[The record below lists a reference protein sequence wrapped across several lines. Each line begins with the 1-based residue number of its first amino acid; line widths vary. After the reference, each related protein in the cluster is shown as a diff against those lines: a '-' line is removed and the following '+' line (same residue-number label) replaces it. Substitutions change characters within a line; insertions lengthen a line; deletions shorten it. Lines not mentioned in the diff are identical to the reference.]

1 MYQTLCTNCMMY
13 LTLFSVGGDAQ
24 SLVISSQVAVQDGY
38 GQMEKQTEDT
48 LVTVSFQFPLVG
60 NI

>member
-1 MYQTLCTNCMMY
+1 MESLSQ
-13 LTLFSVGGDAQ
+13 FSVGGDAQ

-48 LVTVSFQFPLVG
+48 LATISFQFQLVG
-60 NI
+60 NIYHAL